1 LFNPFPI
8 IQENVMLKKFIVAL
22 AIAGPLA
29 ASAPALAQKAGPNGG
44 IVSGKAG
51 HETEL
56 VIGATDLTVY
66 VLHDGKADDVTGT
79 ALKAVIQDGGKTTT
93 VAFAAASPTKLVAKL
108 PAALGKGAIVVLTGK
123 DHHGDA
129 ISARHVVK

>member
-1 LFNPFPI
+1 
-8 IQENVMLKKFIVAL
+8 MLKNLSLAL
-22 AIAGPLA
+22 AVLA
-29 ASAPALAQKAGPNGG
+29 PFALSVPALAQKTGPNGG
-44 IVSGKAG
+44 VVVGKAG

-66 VLHDGKADDVTGT
+66 VLHDGKADDVAGT
-79 ALKAVIQDGGKTTT
+79 KLKAVVQDGGKTTT
-93 VAFAAASPTKLVAKL
+93 ITFVAAGPTKLVAKL

>member
-1 LFNPFPI
+1 MF
-8 IQENVMLKKFIVAL
+8 KKFALFLAVVA
-22 AIAGPLA
+22 PLA
-29 ASAPALAQKAGPNGG
+29 VSIPALAQKAGPNGG
-44 IVSGKAG
+44 FVSGKAG

-66 VLHDGKADDVTGT
+66 VLHDGKADAVSGT

-93 VAFAAASPTKLVAKL
+93 VTFAAVGATKLVAKL
-108 PAALGKGAIVVLTGK
+108 PAALGKGAIVVLSGK